1 MVKNHFIKSLFP
13 YFVPVIII
21 LLSSIIYFM
30 PQFEGKVVR
39 QGDIVSYDGAAKE
52 ANDYR
57 TRTGEEAFWTNSMFS
72 GMPTTM
78 ISLST
83 KNNLLTHLQ
92 PLGSLYISQ
101 PAGFFIFG
109 MLGFYLLLVLL
120 GVNPWLS
127 MLGALMFGFSTN
139 NYILYEAGHNTKI
152 MTIMTSPLVIA
163 GVLLLFRQQFLGG
176 VAIFGVGLGLN
187 LLSNHP
193 QMTYYLAMCIGI
205 LVVLELVK
213 SIKQKQIIGFLKAI
227 GLMIVVSILALG
239 SSASRMWTA
248 YEYSKSTMRGGQVL
262 KPETSSATSQT
273 GNSEGGLEWE
283 YAMQWSNGIGD
294 IMATFIPKVVG
305 GGSGEWLDNKSH
317 LAKAVGQRQPFQAPT
332 YFGSLP
338 FTSGPAY
345 FGVIA
350 MFLFVLGLF
359 VVKGNTKWWL
369 LAVLIITLLLSL
381 GKNFEFLNKLL
392 FEHLPLYN
400 KFRAPSSILSVTAIF
415 IPLLATLAI
424 SEMLTSSDKK
434 QFIKPLYIST
444 AILGGISMIV
454 WIAGSSFFDY
464 TSPGDEQYAN
474 ILDSLK
480 TQREEM
486 SSGSA
491 MRSLMLIFLC
501 AGTIWLFLKEKLN
514 SKILIAIIAIL
525 AVFDLFQIDKG
536 YLGKKDF
543 VSKTSYKSEF
553 EPRPADLQILE
564 DKSLSYRVLDVS
576 INTFNSSTSSYFHKT
591 IGGYHAAKL
600 QRYQDIIDRHISQN
614 NMSVLNMLN
623 TKYIIAP
630 GQDGQAGAQLNPGAA
645 GNVWFVNNIKL
656 VNDANAEIDSLKSFD
671 PLSTVFIHNE
681 FKNHV
686 AGLNPDKNGSISLT
700 SYSPNKLE
708 YEYDAQSDQ
717 FAVFSEVWYGPGLG
731 WQAYIDGKP
740 VEHIRA
746 NYILRGMKVPAGKH
760 KVTFEFKP
768 ASYFTGEKISLFSS
782 VLILLILAYA
792 VLDWY
797 RKNKGMLSP
806 AP

>member
-1 MVKNHFIKSLFP
+1 MVKNQFIKILFP

-39 QGDIVSYDGAAKE
+39 QGDIVSYVGASNE
-52 ANDYR
+52 ANDFR
-57 TRTGEEAFWTNSMFS
+57 NSTGEEALWTNSMFS
-72 GMPTTM
+72 GMPTFM
-78 ISLST
+78 SSLSP
-83 KNNLLTHLQ
+83 KNNMLAYLQ

-109 MLGFYLLLVLL
+109 MLGFYLLMVLL

-127 MLGALMFGFSTN
+127 LIGALMFGFSTN
-139 NYILYEAGHNTKI
+139 NYILYEAGHNSKI

-176 VAIFGVGLGLN
+176 IAVFSVGLGLN
-187 LLSNHP
+187 LLANHP

-205 LVVLELVK
+205 LVVLEMVK
-213 SIKQKQIIGFLKAI
+213 SIKDKNSLVFFKAI
-227 GLMIVVSILALG
+227 GLMLIVSVLALG
-239 SSASRMWTA
+239 SSAARMWTA
-248 YEYSKSTMRGGQVL
+248 YEYAKSTMRGGQVL
-262 KPETSSATSQT
+262 KPEISATGTQAANA
-273 GNSEGGLEWE
+273 GGGLEWD
-283 YAMQWSNGIGD
+283 YAMQWSNGAGD
-294 IMATFIPKVVG
+294 LMATFIPKVVG

-317 LAKAVGQRQPFQAPT
+317 LAKAIGQRQPFQAPT

-338 FTSGPAY
+338 FTSGPSY
-345 FGVIA
+345 FGAIA
-350 MFLFVLGLF
+350 MFLFVFGIF

-369 LAVLIITLLLSL
+369 LAVFIITMLLSL

-424 SEMLTSSDKK
+424 SELLKSTDKK
-434 QFIKPLYIST
+434 QFINPLYIAT

-491 MRSLMLIFLC
+491 MRSFMLIFLC

-514 SKILIAIIAIL
+514 GKILIAIIAIL

-543 VSKTSYKSEF
+543 VSKSAFKGEF
-553 EPRPADLQILE
+553 EPRPVDLQILE
-564 DKSLSYRVLDVS
+564 DKSMNYRVLDLSV
-576 INTFNSSTSSYFHKT
+576 NTFNSSIPSYFHKT

-630 GQDGQAGAQLNPGAA
+630 GQDGQAGVQLNPGAA

-708 YEYDAQSDQ
+708 YEYDAQSEQ
-717 FAVFSEVWYGPGLG
+717 FAVFSEVWYGPDLG
-731 WQAYIDGKP
+731 WQAYVDGKP

-760 KVTFEFKP
+760 KITFEFKP

-782 VLILLILAYA
+782 GFILLILAYA
-792 VLDWY
+792 IFDWY
-797 RKNKGMLSP
+797 RKNKVMLSP
-806 AP
+806 AS